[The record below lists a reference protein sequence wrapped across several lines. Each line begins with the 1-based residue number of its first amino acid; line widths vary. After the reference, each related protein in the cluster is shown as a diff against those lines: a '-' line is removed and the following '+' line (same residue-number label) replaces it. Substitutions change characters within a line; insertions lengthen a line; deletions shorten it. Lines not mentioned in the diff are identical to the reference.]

1 MYVCLPAANIMDK
14 AQRVAAHRHTPCS
27 REELKR
33 LQELVPR
40 LRELGVSR
48 LICSDLDAQSAEA
61 LARRLNVPVEE
72 WESLR
77 RYNWGKQHG
86 RFTAEAD
93 AVRDRIADR
102 TVPVKSGDSRA
113 SFEKRCSASA
123 QRLQKVGD
131 TCLLIVDEEVLEK
144 LTGATGAVRY
154 RIYSIEITEVQIGS
168 AHENEALA
176 ASATR

>member
-1 MYVCLPAANIMDK
+1 MLVCLPAANIMDK
-14 AQRVAAHRHTPCS
+14 GLRVAGHRHTPCS

-40 LRELGVSR
+40 LRELGCTAIV
-48 LICSDLDAQSAEA
+48 CSDLDAQSADA

-77 RYNWGKQHG
+77 RWNWGKLHG
-86 RFTAEAD
+86 VYTERAD

-113 SFEKRCSASA
+113 SFEKRCATARERLALA
-123 QRLQKVGD
+123 QPETLV
-131 TCLLIVDEEVLEK
+131 LADEEVLEQ
-144 LTGATGAVRY
+144 LLGAGGAARY
-154 RIYSIEITEVQIGS
+154 HIYEVSLGKPNQATS
-168 AHENEALA
+168 VAA
-176 ASATR
+176 AS

>member
-1 MYVCLPAANIMDK
+1 MLVCLPAANIMDK

-77 RYNWGKQHG
+77 RWNFGKLHG
-86 RFTAEAD
+86 QYTAHAD
-93 AVRDRIADR
+93 DVRDRIADR
-102 TVPVKSGDSRA
+102 TVPVKGGDSRA

-123 QRLQKVGD
+123 QRLHKVGD

-154 RIYSIEITEVQIGS
+154 RVYSIEIGEVQVGPT
-168 AHENEALA
+168 HQDEAMA
-176 ASATR
+176 ASTAR

>member
-1 MYVCLPAANIMDK
+1 MLVCLPAANIMAK
-14 AQRVAAHRHTPCS
+14 AQRCAAHRHTPCS

-33 LQELVPR
+33 IQELVPR
-40 LRELGVSR
+40 LRELHVER
-48 LICSDLDAQSAEA
+48 IICSDLDAQSAEA

-77 RYNWGKQHG
+77 RWNWGKLHG
-86 RFTAEAD
+86 QYTAHAD
-93 AVRDRIADR
+93 DVRDRIADR

-113 SFEKRCSASA
+113 SFAKRCAASA
-123 QRLQKVGD
+123 QKLNKVGD

-154 RIYSIEITEVQIGS
+154 HLYDVQITGEVQVGS
-168 AHENEALA
+168 AHENEAVA
-176 ASATR
+176 TASA